1 MNRYP
6 SIFFI
11 LFIIPLA
18 AFVGLW
24 SVFSLSTPVYAD
36 THTATN
42 TNNSGAG
49 SLRQAVLDAQ
59 AGDVIEF
66 AAELNGQTITLDAQ
80 IVLNKSLTIRS
91 SFPII
96 ISGNNATR
104 IFSVANAEIVL
115 EGLTLEK
122 GAVQTDDCGGVSDL
136 CGGAIIIQSAGG
148 VLTVKDSTL
157 RQNAANYG
165 SGIYNNEGVLV
176 VVDTTLEENVAQ
188 VAGAGIYQV
197 GGTLTVFESV
207 VAENSAELYGAG
219 VYGTGAAVAISQ
231 TQLLSNTLSD
241 TANSLGGGMAIV
253 SDSTLT
259 LHETTFTG
267 NGARQGSGLYIKE
280 GVGHIT
286 DSTFSH
292 NKFSLSQ
299 DTYGGGMFSELSH
312 LTVAY
317 SSFTGNEARYGGGIQ
332 SSSYLTI
339 THSTLTDNMGSGLS
353 NGGFALVEETLI
365 QGNESSF
372 YGGGID
378 HSYGQLELN
387 HSEVLSNTNLMG
399 TGGGIRSGG
408 GNLMISH
415 TTVAYNQAS
424 IGGGIYGKSFSD
436 FSSLVIHIVHSAVV
450 SNTAANTA
458 GGIYNVSGLM
468 TIDQSSVSH
477 NTTDGI
483 GGGIYNGGS
492 GGILDFGATTLIT
505 NSMMTDNRASSGGAI
520 YQAKGFVRLSA
531 STVANNRAY
540 VNGGE
545 DLSWWF

>member
-36 THTATN
+36 THTVTN

-122 GAVQTDDCGGVSDL
+122 GAVQTDDCGDVSDL

-241 TANSLGGGMAIV
+241 TANSLGGGIA
-253 SDSTLT
+253 SLSGNLT
-259 LHETTFTG
+259 LHETTFAG
-267 NGARQGSGLYIKE
+267 NGAYRGAGLYLKE
-280 GVGHIT
+280 SFVDISH
-286 DSTFSH
+286 STFRQ
-292 NKFSLSQ
+292 NQLQ
-299 DTYGGGMFSELSH
+299 TAMYG
-312 LTVAY
+312 A
-317 SSFTGNEARYGGGIQ
+317 
-332 SSSYLTI
+332 
-339 THSTLTDNMGSGLS
+339 GL
-353 NGGFALVEETLI
+353 
-365 QGNESSF
+365 
-372 YGGGID
+372 
-378 HSYGQLELN
+378 
-387 HSEVLSNTNLMG
+387 
-399 TGGGIRSGG
+399 
-408 GNLMISH
+408 
-415 TTVAYNQAS
+415 YN
-424 IGGGIYGKSFSD
+424 D
-436 FSSLVIHIVHSAVV
+436 SSLVTITQTSFISNGVQIV
-450 SNTAANTA
+450 AN
-458 GGIYNVSGLM
+458 S
-468 TIDQSSVSH
+468 
-477 NTTDGI
+477 
-483 GGGIYNGGS
+483 
-492 GGILDFGATTLIT
+492 
-505 NSMMTDNRASSGGAI
+505 RGGAI
-520 YQAKGFVRLSA
+520 FNLGQGYISI
-531 STVANNRAY
+531 
-540 VNGGE
+540 
-545 DLSWWF
+545 